1 MGPMSGWQ
9 IWTIIG
15 VLLLVAEMFAP
26 GFWLACVAIGCFV
39 AGLAGLAPVGLTG
52 QVIAFAVSTLASLVG
67 IRPFLRRHFRLEPGT
82 GVRTNVDALLGKT
95 GVVTERIDAGGGEGG
110 GGGGGGGGS
119 ALGSSHRRGREL
131 AGCFGGRCGARAGN
145 ARHGGPG
152 GRHHAHGRKGTRN

>member
-1 MGPMSGWQ
+1 MSGWQ

-95 GVVTERIDAGGGEGG
+95 GVVTERIDAGGGAGG
-110 GGGGGGGGS
+110 V
-119 ALGSSHRRGREL
+119 
-131 AGCFGGRCGARAGN
+131 GARS
-145 ARHGGPG
+145 
-152 GRHHAHGRKGTRN
+152 GRVIVEGENWRGASVDGAVLEPGTRVMVVQVDGTTLMVEREPES

>member
-1 MGPMSGWQ
+1 MSGWQ

-95 GVVTERIDAGGGEGG
+95 GVVTERIDAGGGAGG
-110 GGGGGGGGS
+110 V
-119 ALGSSHRRGREL
+119 
-131 AGCFGGRCGARAGN
+131 GARS
-145 ARHGGPG
+145 
-152 GRHHAHGRKGTRN
+152 GRVIVEGENWRGASVDGVVLEPGTRVMVVQVDGTTLMVEREPES

>member
-1 MGPMSGWQ
+1 MSGWQ

-39 AGLAGLAPVGLTG
+39 AGLVGLTPVGLTG

-95 GVVTERIDAGGGEGG
+95 GIVTERIDAGTGG
-110 GGGGGGGGS
+110 GARSGRVSGGGQHWRGAS
-119 ALGSSHRRGREL
+119 ADQAVLEPRPPATDGQVDGPNHK
-131 AGCFGGRCGARAGN
+131 AG
-145 ARHGGPG
+145 
-152 GRHHAHGRKGTRN
+152 